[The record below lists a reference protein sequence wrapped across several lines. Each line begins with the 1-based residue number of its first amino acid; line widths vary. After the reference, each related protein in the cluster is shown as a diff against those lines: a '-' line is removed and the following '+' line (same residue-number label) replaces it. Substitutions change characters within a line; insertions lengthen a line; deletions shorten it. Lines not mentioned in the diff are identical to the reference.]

1 MQVRLA
7 FTVLALVFAAAVTG
21 APAFGNGD
29 DDDARVPV
37 AVNDAC
43 EPTSFNAAIGPGTC
57 VGSGTVT
64 FQAFIAEL
72 SATHQVATWN
82 FSPAN
87 FTIQKGDRLIVT
99 NHGGETHTYTEVAAF
114 GFGIV
119 PILNTL
125 TFGSTGPPLP
135 EFATATFLAP
145 GETEVLRTTGKKPR
159 LELGMHH
166 FQCAIHPWMQGTV
179 TVVPDDDEDD

>member
-7 FTVLALVFAAAVTG
+7 LTLLVLVVAAAVTG
-21 APAFGNGD
+21 APAFGD
-29 DDDARVPV
+29 DGRVPV

-43 EPTSFNAAIGPGTC
+43 DPATFNAVLGAGAC

-64 FQAFIAEL
+64 FGAFIGEL
-72 SATHQVATWN
+72 SATHKVATWN

-87 FTIQKGDRLIVT
+87 FTIEKGDQLIVT
-99 NHGGETHTYTEVAAF
+99 NRGGETHTYTEVTQF

-125 TFGSTGPPLP
+125 TFGATGPPLP

-145 GETEVLRTTGKKPR
+145 GQTQVLRTTGKQPR
-159 LELGMHH
+159 LGLGLHH
-166 FQCAIHPWMQGTV
+166 FQCAIHPWMQGNV
-179 TVVPDDDEDD
+179 TVVDDEDGDG